1 MAKRIWKLEE
11 FTPTSYASADIMW
24 LIVDRKDG
32 TINGVYNNGD
42 DFDYSEDGEECIAVR
57 HIN

>member
-32 TINGVYNNGD
+32 TINGV
-42 DFDYSEDGEECIAVR
+42 
-57 HIN
+57 